1 MRALRLSAGLI
12 GLVLVAGASADTI
25 IDTNPANSTI
35 SAWGPSTTL
44 QYGQVITVPTT
55 DNVLKSFSFT
65 FNSDTVFN
73 FNADVAGWGGAGLS
87 GRILSSSAQT
97 TADIGSNHTYLIDTG
112 GLALTPGA
120 KYVLFFDAY
129 GGGSGRSTMASRND
143 DPYGGGAF
151 VYGNNITANLTTG
164 SWFLLSGQ
172 DDAVFTADFATVPAP
187 SAVWGGLVLLI
198 GMGIGATMRSDRF
211 YVGFTDARC
220 GVKSYQNRRAF

>member
-1 MRALRLSAGLI
+1 MRAVWLSVGFI
-12 GLVLVAGASADTI
+12 GLALVAQASADTI
-25 IDTNPANSTI
+25 IDTNPANDTI

-55 DNVLKSFSFT
+55 DNLLRSFSFT

-87 GRILSSSAQT
+87 GPILLSSAQT

-129 GGGSGRSTMASRND
+129 GGGSGRSTMASRNN
-143 DPYGGGAF
+143 DPYGGGTF
-151 VYGNNITANLTTG
+151 VYANNITANLTTG
-164 SWFLLSGQ
+164 PWSLLSGQ
-172 DDAVFTADFATVPAP
+172 DDAAFTADFAAVPTPA
-187 SAVWGGLVLLI
+187 SVWGGVVLL
-198 GMGIGATMRSDRF
+198 A
-211 YVGFTDARC
+211 GF
-220 GVKSYQNRRAF
+220 GVVVAVRRKHFSSR